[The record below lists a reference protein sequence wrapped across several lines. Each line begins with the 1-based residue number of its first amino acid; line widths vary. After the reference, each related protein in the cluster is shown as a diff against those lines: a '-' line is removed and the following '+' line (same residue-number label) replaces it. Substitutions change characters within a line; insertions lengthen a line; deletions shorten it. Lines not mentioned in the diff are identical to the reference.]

1 MTSIIFPLILLGG
14 ILIFGVIF
22 FIVIKKQEADEK
34 TKKKSENVN
43 KETINSSKDTKKSNG
58 DIKKEDVFKFM
69 EFDRILDDMI
79 VQNNGTKYTMAIKC
93 KGINYDLMSE
103 VEQYAVEEGFITFLN
118 TIKYP
123 IQLYVQ
129 AQNVDLKGAI
139 STYKKNIEGIK
150 NEYDQASQDYAR
162 VTSAFDSTKEEI
174 AKAESEKAKI
184 QNVYEY
190 ASDIINYVE
199 KMSLNKNLL
208 QRNFYV
214 LVSYYSSEI
223 SSSEKFSKEEIENI
237 CFNELYTRA
246 QSIVS
251 GLASCSVTGT
261 ILDSNQL
268 ADLLY
273 VAYNRDDK
281 SLMSVKEAIDSGFYR
296 LYSTSKDVFMKKE
309 EKLNKEIDEAARYR
323 AIEAVRKSIKDG
335 TYESPYE
342 TELDVEESVS
352 RLANEYIR
360 NDKNLDPEVS
370 EKAQQKIIDD
380 YRTKKEDL
388 LNKMAIEKEVLLN
401 GNIENDKIK
410 YESDNL
416 VTKDSTSINQENN
429 NSTFNDNIKDA
440 NIQTLNTDIDSKSD
454 DTSRGLEDNI
464 IGSNFNFFNPSVSN
478 KGDNVLERQN
488 VQSDDDNK
496 LKNNKE
502 DEKSNINNTRDNFI
516 KEELNKKEQ
525 VENKEL
531 EEEKVQEK
539 TNNQEHKKDSED
551 DKNKDEKND
560 LESDNKLQ
568 EENNRLRN
576 DDYDS
581 FRDDNIFDDRMFGAF
596 NNSNNTNENN
606 SNDDEIIR

>member
-1 MTSIIFPLILLGG
+1 
-14 ILIFGVIF
+14 
-22 FIVIKKQEADEK
+22 
-34 TKKKSENVN
+34 
-43 KETINSSKDTKKSNG
+43 
-58 DIKKEDVFKFM
+58 
-69 EFDRILDDMI
+69 
-79 VQNNGTKYTMAIKC
+79 
-93 KGINYDLMSE
+93 
-103 VEQYAVEEGFITFLN
+103 
-118 TIKYP
+118 
-123 IQLYVQ
+123 
-129 AQNVDLKGAI
+129 
-139 STYKKNIEGIK
+139 
-150 NEYDQASQDYAR
+150 
-162 VTSAFDSTKEEI
+162 
-174 AKAESEKAKI
+174 
-184 QNVYEY
+184 
-190 ASDIINYVE
+190 
-199 KMSLNKNLL
+199 MSLNKNLL

-261 ILDSNQL
+261 VLDSNQL

-281 SLMSVKEAIDSGFYR
+281 SLMNVKEAIDSGFYR

-360 NDKNLDPEVS
+360 NDKNLDSEVS
-370 EKAQQKIIDD
+370 ERAQQKIIDD

-454 DTSRGLEDNI
+454 DTSRGFEDNI
-464 IGSNFNFFNPSVSN
+464 IGSNFNLLILVY
-478 KGDNVLERQN
+478 Q
-488 VQSDDDNK
+488 
-496 LKNNKE
+496 
-502 DEKSNINNTRDNFI
+502 I
-516 KEELNKKEQ
+516 KEIM
-525 VENKEL
+525 
-531 EEEKVQEK
+531 
-539 TNNQEHKKDSED
+539 
-551 DKNKDEKND
+551 
-560 LESDNKLQ
+560 
-568 EENNRLRN
+568 
-576 DDYDS
+576 Y
-581 FRDDNIFDDRMFGAF
+581 
-596 NNSNNTNENN
+596 
-606 SNDDEIIR
+606 

>member
-150 NEYDQASQDYAR
+150 NEYDQASQDYTR

-370 EKAQQKIIDD
+370 ERAQQKIIDD

-454 DTSRGLEDNI
+454 DTSRGFEDNI
-464 IGSNFNFFNPSVSN
+464 IGSNFNFVNPSVSN

-488 VQSDDDNK
+488 VQNDDDNK

-502 DEKSNINNTRDNFI
+502 NEKNNINNTKDNFI
-516 KEELNKKEQ
+516 KEDLNKKEQ

>member
-162 VTSAFDSTKEEI
+162 VTSAFDSTKDEI

-281 SLMSVKEAIDSGFYR
+281 SLMNVKEAIDSGFYR

-454 DTSRGLEDNI
+454 DTSRGFEDNI
-464 IGSNFNFFNPSVSN
+464 IGSNFNFVNPSVSN

-488 VQSDDDNK
+488 VQNDDDNK

-502 DEKSNINNTRDNFI
+502 NEKSNINNTKDNFI
-516 KEELNKKEQ
+516 KEDLNKKEQ

-551 DKNKDEKND
+551 SKNKDEKDN

-581 FRDDNIFDDRMFGAF
+581 FRDDSIFDDRMFGAF

>member
-464 IGSNFNFFNPSVSN
+464 IGSNFNFVNPSVSN

-551 DKNKDEKND
+551 SKNKDEKNN
-560 LESDNKLQ
+560 LESDNKPQ

-581 FRDDNIFDDRMFGAF
+581 FRDDSIFDDRMFGAF

>member
-261 ILDSNQL
+261 VLDSNQL

-281 SLMSVKEAIDSGFYR
+281 SLMNVKEAIDSGFYR

-454 DTSRGLEDNI
+454 DTSRGFEDNI
-464 IGSNFNFFNPSVSN
+464 IGSNFNFVNPSVSN

-496 LKNNKE
+496 LKNKKE
-502 DEKSNINNTRDNFI
+502 NEKNNINNTKDNFI
-516 KEELNKKEQ
+516 KEDLNKKEQ

>member
-261 ILDSNQL
+261 VLDSNQL

-281 SLMSVKEAIDSGFYR
+281 SLMNVKEAIDSGFYR

-454 DTSRGLEDNI
+454 DTSRGFEDNI
-464 IGSNFNFFNPSVSN
+464 IGSNFNFVNPSVSN

-502 DEKSNINNTRDNFI
+502 NEKNNINNTKDNFI
-516 KEELNKKEQ
+516 KEDLNKKEQ

>member
-150 NEYDQASQDYAR
+150 NEYDQASQDYTR

-261 ILDSNQL
+261 VLDSNQL

-281 SLMSVKEAIDSGFYR
+281 SLMNVKEAIDSGFYR

-360 NDKNLDPEVS
+360 NDKDLDPEVS
-370 EKAQQKIIDD
+370 ERAQQKIIDD

-464 IGSNFNFFNPSVSN
+464 IGSNFNFVNPSVSN

-539 TNNQEHKKDSED
+539 TNNQEHKKDSKD
-551 DKNKDEKND
+551 SKNKDEKNN

-581 FRDDNIFDDRMFGAF
+581 FRDDSIFDDRMFGAF

>member
-118 TIKYP
+118 TLKYP

-261 ILDSNQL
+261 VLDSNQL

-281 SLMSVKEAIDSGFYR
+281 SLMNVKEAIDSGFYR

-454 DTSRGLEDNI
+454 DTSRGFEDNI
-464 IGSNFNFFNPSVSN
+464 IGSNFNFVNPSVSN

-502 DEKSNINNTRDNFI
+502 NEKNNINNTKDNFI
-516 KEELNKKEQ
+516 KEDLNKKEQ